1 MIYPERFEQKIGFT
15 HIREAVKGHCI
26 SAMGLERAETMDFS
40 NDREAIE
47 RSLGVHAAAAKW
59 RTLSRE
65 GLP

>member
-26 SAMGLERAETMDFS
+26 SAMGLERAEAMDFT

-47 RSLGVHAAAAKW
+47 IGRAHV
-59 RTLSRE
+59 
-65 GLP
+65 